1 MRENRFIYLGII
13 FLATSCSTL
22 KPSSTPASRPSGADN
37 APAVTFLNNIVLNGP
52 SEKQPEAYGKTSA
65 GAQGT
70 LGGPS
75 NQQASTEIENLG
87 GLQFK
92 YAILLN
98 SKVEDLSNQ
107 KLLEFMDQW
116 YGTPYRYGGLTKDGV
131 DCSAFTCLL
140 MSTVYGVNTLP
151 RVSAEQY
158 NQSQRIGREELQ
170 EGDLVFFHTRG
181 KKKAVTHVGIY
192 LRNNKFI
199 HASTGGVAISDL
211 GQGYYASHFVGG
223 GRVPLETKE

>member
-1 MRENRFIYLGII
+1 
-13 FLATSCSTL
+13 
-22 KPSSTPASRPSGADN
+22 
-37 APAVTFLNNIVLNGP
+37 
-52 SEKQPEAYGKTSA
+52 
-65 GAQGT
+65 
-70 LGGPS
+70 
-75 NQQASTEIENLG
+75 
-87 GLQFK
+87 LQFK

-98 SKVEDLSNQ
+98 SRVEELNNQ

-116 YGTPYRYGGLTKDGV
+116 YGTPYRYGGLTKEGV

-151 RVSAEQY
+151 RVSSEQF
-158 NQSQRIGREELQ
+158 NKSQRISREELQ

-181 KKKAVTHVGIY
+181 KRTRVTHVGVY

-199 HASTGGVAISDL
+199 HASTSGVAISDL

-223 GRVPLETKE
+223 GRVPLESRD